1 MKRIFGVVVT
11 YLLLLVITKYAFHRI
26 VTSELLLIV
35 VWTMLEAAV
44 VNWLNAGGYLTG
56 FRLVVMVIVLILA
69 FVISTILYVAYYE
82 CLLCG
87 NGSAGDRG
95 CGDDHVGRAFGNKI

>member
-1 MKRIFGVVVT
+1 
-11 YLLLLVITKYAFHRI
+11 
-26 VTSELLLIV
+26 
-35 VWTMLEAAV
+35 
-44 VNWLNAGGYLTG
+44 
-56 FRLVVMVIVLILA
+56 MVIVLILA

-95 CGDDHVGRAFGNKI
+95 CGDDHVALASWGTKRIQKNISPLQKKKGYGKESIKKICEDLHLFWFLI